1 MRRTCYYS
9 NIQHLLLLCLWIIRW
24 CPVSYSWS
32 IPPQA
37 FRTVPKSWRQFT
49 STSRY
54 DTQNHR
60 LYAFNG
66 DASVG
71 AAQPHGANAFQDVAR
86 NVVKNDPKS
95 TNVELANRGLEFSS
109 YQRRFDY
116 YYYTSRDYHTVDT
129 PSFSS
134 LWKNCVSENNNV
146 SEFLQVIGLNSTQ
159 AMFQSQMQVVQQYS
173 RMYYL
178 QDNEKHNNVQ
188 MKNSRQDGNEIFAIQ
203 TMHGF
208 DLFHTTIEQVA
219 KYNVGC
225 ECDIAVKHKWN
236 GDVYV
241 SEAVLLLQGHESR
254 VFYRMERKLQ
264 YQYGLY
270 DDQVY
275 DPLVMVVN
283 STLFTD
289 GLGLGSNSEVDV
301 PSTSITCSQVFVK
314 TWDGN
319 QDKSD
324 GDRGMLG
331 SPIERVP
338 GCVANVNVRTL
349 LVPIGD
355 NDDCASYRVL
365 LDGESDAVLSRGLL
379 SVLRQALSN
388 MDAQSVLDVDPGTVA
403 DQLGIRSVLF
413 KGRNDGLASMM
424 SVVQNQIRRL
434 LCRKDPQNQSL
445 EKMGENP
452 PMNQTLSSLPNQSVE
467 GNKPTVAMLLSG
479 GVDSSVALNLLVRQ
493 GYNVTA
499 FYLKIWLEDELA
511 HLGQCPW
518 EDDYRVC
525 TQVCEQAGVPLE
537 SISLQNE
544 YMDKVISYTIH
555 EAKKG
560 RTPNPDIM
568 CNSRVKFGC
577 FYDAISQRNFDHVA
591 TGHYA
596 QLEEIQHSD
605 GTVERKLL
613 RAPDPIKDQSYF
625 LAALTQEQ
633 LSKVLFPIGQFEKS
647 RVRELAKEYNL
658 PNKNRPDSQGLCFLG
673 KVKFD
678 EFLSEYLGTEPG
690 DIVDAETNDV
700 IGRHNGIWYHTV
712 GQRKGLGKVLDPIA
726 TSRGP
731 WYVVAKDT
739 SRRLII
745 ASNQY
750 DEERFES
757 TRRQFF
763 VEDIR
768 WITRNPPSPL
778 DLQSGV
784 RLSMKIRHGP
794 TIVHGTLQVSN
805 NNQNGDKEHAQ
816 DQSITASALGTTEG
830 KIILDKKDGGLA
842 PGQFVVFYDGTEC
855 LGSAVI
861 SEKHWLAF
869 FQSEESLVKS

>member
-1 MRRTCYYS
+1 
-9 NIQHLLLLCLWIIRW
+9 
-24 CPVSYSWS
+24 V
-32 IPPQA
+32 
-37 FRTVPKSWRQFT
+37 
-49 STSRY
+49 
-54 DTQNHR
+54 D
-60 LYAFNG
+60 
-66 DASVG
+66 
-71 AAQPHGANAFQDVAR
+71 
-86 NVVKNDPKS
+86 KND
-95 TNVELANRGLEFSS
+95 NVR
-109 YQRRFDY
+109 
-116 YYYTSRDYHTVDT
+116 
-129 PSFSS
+129 
-134 LWKNCVSENNNV
+134 
-146 SEFLQVIGLNSTQ
+146 EFLQVIGFNTTQ
-159 AMFQSQMQVVQQYS
+159 ATVLAQLQVVQQYC
-173 RMYYL
+173 RIYNNKDVDIV
-178 QDNEKHNNVQ
+178 QKNQRGDWNE
-188 MKNSRQDGNEIFAIQ
+188 MFDIQ
-203 TMHGF
+203 TIHGF
-208 DLFHTTIEQVA
+208 DLFKMTVEQLA

-225 ECDIAVKHKWN
+225 DVAVKDKWD
-236 GDVYV
+236 GDVFV
-241 SEAVLLLQGHESR
+241 SEAMFLHGENAST

-264 YQYGLY
+264 YQHSLQ
-270 DDQVY
+270 DSQVN
-275 DPLVMVVN
+275 DPFVMVVN
-283 STLFTD
+283 STLFIMDRLCLDFD
-289 GLGLGSNSEVDV
+289 GQMNV
-301 PSTSITCSQVFVK
+301 PNATISCSQVFVK
-314 TWDGN
+314 TWDGSKDN
-319 QDKSD
+319 KAR
-324 GDRGMLG
+324 GRDRGILG
-331 SPIERVP
+331 SPVERVP
-338 GCVANVNVRTL
+338 GCVANVKVRTL
-349 LVPIGD
+349 LVPIGGD
-355 NDDCASYRVL
+355 DDCASYRVL
-365 LDGESDAVLSRGLL
+365 LDGESDAVVSRGLL
-379 SVLRQALSN
+379 SVLRQALSS
-388 MDAQSVLDVDPGTVA
+388 MDVQSVLDVDPWTVA
-403 DQLGIRSVLF
+403 DQLGLRSVLS

-424 SVVQNQIRRL
+424 TVVQNQIRSL
-434 LCRKDPQNQSL
+434 LGMMENNTQNQSL
-445 EKMGENP
+445 SEMAENSVI
-452 PMNQTLSSLPNQSVE
+452 MTNQSLSLLPNQSVGV
-467 GNKPTVAMLLSG
+467 GNKPKPTVAMLLSG

-518 EDDYRVC
+518 EDDYKVC
-525 TQVCEQAGVPLE
+525 TQVCQQAGVPLE

-544 YMDKVISYTIH
+544 YKEKVISYTIH

-577 FYDAISQRNFDHVA
+577 FYDAISQRDFDHVA

-647 RVRELAKEYNL
+647 RVRELAKEYDL

-690 DIVDAETNDV
+690 NIVDAETNDI

-757 TRRQFF
+757 TRREFF
-763 VEDIR
+763 VEGIR
-768 WITRNPPSPL
+768 WITRNPPSVL
-778 DLQSGV
+778 DLHLGV
-784 RLSMKIRHGP
+784 RLNMKIRHGP
-794 TIVHGTLQVSN
+794 TIVHGTLQVSKQ
-805 NNQNGDKEHAQ
+805 NQQEQDVKENVK
-816 DQSITASALGTTEG
+816 DQSIVAATLCSTEG
-830 KIILDKKDGGLA
+830 KIVLDKKDGGLA
-842 PGQFVVFYDGTEC
+842 PGQFVVFYDGMEC

-869 FQSEESLVKS
+869 FQSEESTMKI

>member
-1 MRRTCYYS
+1 
-9 NIQHLLLLCLWIIRW
+9 
-24 CPVSYSWS
+24 
-32 IPPQA
+32 
-37 FRTVPKSWRQFT
+37 
-49 STSRY
+49 
-54 DTQNHR
+54 
-60 LYAFNG
+60 
-66 DASVG
+66 
-71 AAQPHGANAFQDVAR
+71 
-86 NVVKNDPKS
+86 
-95 TNVELANRGLEFSS
+95 
-109 YQRRFDY
+109 
-116 YYYTSRDYHTVDT
+116 
-129 PSFSS
+129 
-134 LWKNCVSENNNV
+134 
-146 SEFLQVIGLNSTQ
+146 
-159 AMFQSQMQVVQQYS
+159 
-173 RMYYL
+173 
-178 QDNEKHNNVQ
+178 
-188 MKNSRQDGNEIFAIQ
+188 
-203 TMHGF
+203 
-208 DLFHTTIEQVA
+208 
-219 KYNVGC
+219 
-225 ECDIAVKHKWN
+225 
-236 GDVYV
+236 
-241 SEAVLLLQGHESR
+241 
-254 VFYRMERKLQ
+254 
-264 YQYGLY
+264 
-270 DDQVY
+270 
-275 DPLVMVVN
+275 
-283 STLFTD
+283 
-289 GLGLGSNSEVDV
+289 
-301 PSTSITCSQVFVK
+301 
-314 TWDGN
+314 
-319 QDKSD
+319 
-324 GDRGMLG
+324 
-331 SPIERVP
+331 
-338 GCVANVNVRTL
+338 
-349 LVPIGD
+349 
-355 NDDCASYRVL
+355 
-365 LDGESDAVLSRGLL
+365 
-379 SVLRQALSN
+379 

-403 DQLGIRSVLF
+403 DQLGIRSVLS

-434 LCRKDPQNQSL
+434 LGRKDPQNESL
-445 EKMGENP
+445 EEMGENP
-452 PMNQTLSSLPNQSVE
+452 SRNQTLSSLPNQSVE
-467 GNKPTVAMLLSG
+467 DNKPTVAMLLSG

-625 LAALTQEQ
+625 LAALTQGQ

-647 RVRELAKEYNL
+647 RVRELATEYNL

-690 DIVDAETNDV
+690 DIVDAETNEV

-750 DEERFES
+750 DEEDLKALDGNFLSRIYGGS
-757 TRRQFF
+757 QG
-763 VEDIR
+763 ILHLL
-768 WITRNPPSPL
+768 WIFSR
-778 DLQSGV
+778 
-784 RLSMKIRHGP
+784 
-794 TIVHGTLQVSN
+794 
-805 NNQNGDKEHAQ
+805 EYA
-816 DQSITASALGTTEG
+816 
-830 KIILDKKDGGLA
+830 
-842 PGQFVVFYDGTEC
+842 
-855 LGSAVI
+855 
-861 SEKHWLAF
+861 
-869 FQSEESLVKS
+869 